1 MESLQPT
8 NKKSILILVA
18 VLAVGFLIGF
28 FIPRSNTSNE
38 PSSELRLGSSSLTN
52 PLLEC
57 DLGKTTIGSRKED
70 FTTDLVEFTER
81 LKESGDVA
89 EIAVYYRDLNNGP
102 VIGINQNIPFA
113 PASLL
118 KIPLLIAYLSWSE
131 TLPSVLDEQVRFE
144 GAVDVGY
151 QQQFAPSK
159 PLEAGMTY
167 SIRTLL
173 ERMTIYSDNQ
183 ALVILFERLPKE
195 YQEELY
201 TLLGVDASLI
211 TDPVATLTVKQ
222 YSIFFRILFNA
233 SFLSRANSEYAL
245 RLLTETT
252 FVDGLRAG
260 VPQDIVVAHKFG
272 ERKVQNDLQQFHDCG
287 VIYYP
292 NHPFLLCI
300 MTRGEEASSLIDAI
314 RETTEFVYGKID
326 EQYD

>member
-1 MESLQPT
+1 MKSFLST
-8 NKKSILILVA
+8 NKKSILILFA
-18 VLAVGFLIGF
+18 VLVVGFLIGF
-28 FIPRSNTSNE
+28 FVPRSNTDEE

-57 DLGKTTIGSRKED
+57 DLGETTIGSRKED
-70 FTTDLVEFTER
+70 FTPDLVEFTES
-81 LKESGDVA
+81 LKDRGDVS

-118 KIPLLIAYLSWSE
+118 KIPLMIAYLSWSE

-151 QQQFAPSK
+151 QQQFAPSM
-159 PLEAGMTY
+159 PLEAGTTY

-173 ERMTIYSDNQ
+173 ERMVIYSDNQ
-183 ALVILFERLPKE
+183 ALVILFERLPEE
-195 YQEELY
+195 YQKELY
-201 TLLGVDASLI
+201 TLLGVDTALI

-233 SFLSRANSEYAL
+233 SFLSRTNSEYAL
-245 RLLTETT
+245 ELLAKTT

-272 ERKVQNDLQQFHDCG
+272 ERKIANDLQQFHDCG
-287 VIYYP
+287 IVYYP
-292 NHPFLLCI
+292 NHPFLLCV
-300 MTRGEEASSLIDAI
+300 MTRGNDANSLIGAI
-314 RETTEFVYGKID
+314 KETTEFVYGKID
-326 EQYD
+326 EQYR

>member
-1 MESLQPT
+1 MEFLHST
-8 NKKSILILVA
+8 KTKHTLILVA
-18 VLAVGFLIGF
+18 ILVVGFLTGF
-28 FIPRSNTSNE
+28 FVPRSNRGE
-38 PSSELRLGSSSLTN
+38 EASSELRLGSSSLTN

-57 DLGKTTIGSRKED
+57 DLGKTMIGSRKED
-70 FTTDLVEFTER
+70 FTHDLIEFADR
-81 LKESGDVA
+81 LKESGDVS

-151 QQQFAPSK
+151 QQQFAPSN
-159 PLEAGMTY
+159 PLEVGTTY

-183 ALVILFERLPKE
+183 ALVILFERLPEE
-195 YQEELY
+195 YQKELY
-201 TLLGVDASLI
+201 TLLGVDTALI

-233 SFLSRANSEYAL
+233 SFLSRTNSEYAL
-245 RLLTETT
+245 KLLTETT

-260 VPQDIVVAHKFG
+260 VPHDIVVAHKFG

-292 NHPFLLCI
+292 KHPFLLCV
-300 MTRGEEASSLIDAI
+300 MTRGEEASSLINAI
-314 RETTEFVYGKID
+314 RETTEFVYAKID
-326 EQYD
+326 EQYR